1 MRWDGISEFVYV
13 AEYESFTRAAK
24 ELGIST
30 AQVSR
35 QISALEKRLNIKLL
49 YRTTRKVS
57 LTEEGRVFYQHCR
70 GVLYGLDAAEQA
82 VSNLQ
87 SKPQGRIKLTA
98 PVTYGEQQLLPLVND
113 FMVKYSD
120 IEVTAFLSNQKVD
133 LVEGGYDLAIRIGK
147 LSDSTMMAKK
157 LSHRTNF
164 VCAAPAYLKKHGIP
178 YSLNEL
184 NQHNCLLGTRDYW
197 HFIESAKTI
206 EPAQTKY
213 KKETGEKSNK
223 DFDKEQNTQAD
234 QEKNMR
240 VSGSVQYNSGHSL
253 VDAALKGLG
262 IVQLPDYYV
271 QKYLESGE
279 LVSLLDNYREPEES
293 IWAIYPHNRHLS
305 PKIRLL
311 VDYLAE
317 RLA

>member
-13 AEYESFTRAAK
+13 AEYENFTRAAK

-70 GVLYGLDAAEQA
+70 GVLDGLDAAEQA

-87 SKPQGRIKLTA
+87 SKPQGKIKLTA
-98 PVTYGEQQLLPLVND
+98 PVTYGEQQLLPIIND
-113 FMVKYSD
+113 FMVQYSN
-120 IEVTAFLSNQKVD
+120 IKVTAFLSNQKID
-133 LVEGGYDLAIRIGK
+133 LIEGGYDLAVRIGK

-157 LSHRTNF
+157 LSRRTNF
-164 VCAAPAYLKKHGIP
+164 VCASPAYLDKHGIP
-178 YSLNEL
+178 HSLSEL
-184 NQHNCLLGTRDYW
+184 SQHNCLLGTRDYW
-197 HFIESAKTI
+197 RFIESGK
-206 EPAQTKY
+206 QGN
-213 KKETGEKSNK
+213 KERNL
-223 DFDKEQNTQAD
+223 
-234 QEKNMR
+234 R
-240 VSGSVQYNSGHSL
+240 VFGSVQYNSGHSL

-271 QKYLESGE
+271 QQYLASDE
-279 LVSLLDNYREPEES
+279 LVSLLDNHREPEES

>member
-35 QISALEKRLNIKLL
+35 QVSALEKRLNIKLL
-49 YRTTRKVS
+49 YRTTRKVT

-70 GVLYGLDAAEQA
+70 SVLDGLDAAEQA

-113 FMVKYSD
+113 FMVQYSD
-120 IEVTAFLSNQKVD
+120 IEVTTFLSNQKID
-133 LVEGGYDLAIRIGK
+133 LVDGGYDLAIRIGK

-157 LSHRTNF
+157 LSRRTNF
-164 VCAAPAYLKKHGIP
+164 VCAAPAYLEKYGTPHAL
-178 YSLNEL
+178 SEL
-184 NQHNCLLGTRDYW
+184 SQHNCLLGTRDYW
-197 HFIESAKTI
+197 HFIE
-206 EPAQTKY
+206 
-213 KKETGEKSNK
+213 N
-223 DFDKEQNTQAD
+223 DKEAGK
-234 QEKNMR
+234 ERNMR
-240 VSGSVQYNSGHSL
+240 VSGTVQYNSGHSL

-271 QKYLESGE
+271 QRHLASGA
-279 LVSLLDNYREPEES
+279 LVSLLDNYREPEEG
-293 IWAIYPHNRHLS
+293 IWAVYPHNRHLS

-311 VDYLAE
+311 VDYLTE

>member
-1 MRWDGISEFVYV
+1 MRWEGISEFVCV
-13 AEYESFTRAAK
+13 AEYGSFTRAAK
-24 ELGIST
+24 ALGIST

-35 QISALEKRLNIKLL
+35 QISALEKRLKIKLL

-70 GVLYGLDAAEQA
+70 SVLDGLNAAEQA

-98 PVTYGEQQLLPLVND
+98 PVTYGEQQLLPLIND
-113 FMVKYSD
+113 FMMQYRE
-120 IEVTAFLSNQKVD
+120 IEVTAFLSNQQID

-147 LSDSTMMAKK
+147 LRDSTMMAKK
-157 LSHRTNF
+157 LSLRTNF
-164 VCAAPAYLKKHGIP
+164 VCATPAYLNQYGVP
-178 YSLNEL
+178 RTLDDLS
-184 NQHNCLLGTRDYW
+184 QHNCLLGTRDYW
-197 HFIESAKTI
+197 HFVEDGT
-206 EPAQTKY
+206 
-213 KKETGEKSNK
+213 
-223 DFDKEQNTQAD
+223 
-234 QEKNMR
+234 EKNLR
-240 VSGSVQYNSGHSL
+240 VSGTIQYNSGYSL

-271 QKYLESGE
+271 QKHLASGA
-279 LVSLLDNYREPEES
+279 LVSVLDNYREPKES
-293 IWAIYPHNRHLS
+293 IWAIYPHNRQLS

-317 RLA
+317 RLV

>member
-13 AEYESFTRAAK
+13 ADYESFTRAAK

-70 GVLYGLDAAEQA
+70 GVLDGLDAAEQA

-113 FMVKYSD
+113 FMVQYRD
-120 IEVTAFLSNQKVD
+120 IEVTAFLSNQKID
-133 LVEGGYDLAIRIGK
+133 LIDGSYDLAIRIGK

-157 LSHRTNF
+157 LSRRTNF
-164 VCAAPAYLKKHGIP
+164 VCAAPAYLEKYGIP
-178 YSLNEL
+178 HSLSDL
-184 NQHNCLLGTRDYW
+184 SQHNCLLGTRDYW
-197 HFIESAKTI
+197 HFIEDGKIDSGKNA
-206 EPAQTKY
+206 
-213 KKETGEKSNK
+213 
-223 DFDKEQNTQAD
+223 DKE
-234 QEKNMR
+234 KNLR
-240 VSGSVQYNSGHSL
+240 VSGTVQYNSGHSL

-271 QKYLESGE
+271 QKYLASGE

-293 IWAIYPHNRHLS
+293 IWAVYPHNRHFS

-317 RLA
+317 RLAV

>member
-13 AEYESFTRAAK
+13 TEYESFTRAAK

-49 YRTTRKVS
+49 YRTTRKVT

-70 GVLYGLDAAEQA
+70 SVLDGLDAAEQA

-113 FMVKYSD
+113 FMVQYRD
-120 IEVTAFLSNQKVD
+120 IEVTAFLSNQKID
-133 LVEGGYDLAIRIGK
+133 LIDGGYDLAIRIGK

-157 LSHRTNF
+157 LSRRTNF
-164 VCAAPAYLKKHGIP
+164 VCAAPAYLEKYGIP
-178 YSLNEL
+178 HSLSDL
-184 NQHNCLLGTRDYW
+184 SQHNCLLGTRDYW
-197 HFIESAKTI
+197 HFIEDGKIDSGKNA
-206 EPAQTKY
+206 
-213 KKETGEKSNK
+213 
-223 DFDKEQNTQAD
+223 DKE
-234 QEKNMR
+234 KNLR

-271 QKYLESGE
+271 QKYLASGE
-279 LVSLLDNYREPEES
+279 LVSLLNNYREPEES

-317 RLA
+317 HLV

>member
-1 MRWDGISEFVYV
+1 MRWEGISEFVCV
-13 AEYESFTRAAK
+13 AEYGSFTRAAK
-24 ELGIST
+24 ALGIST

-35 QISALEKRLNIKLL
+35 QISALEERLKIKLL

-70 GVLYGLDAAEQA
+70 SVLDGLNAAEQA

-98 PVTYGEQQLLPLVND
+98 PVTYGEQQLLPLIND
-113 FMVKYSD
+113 FMMQYRE
-120 IEVTAFLSNQKVD
+120 IEVTAFLSNQQID

-147 LSDSTMMAKK
+147 LRDSTMMAKK
-157 LSHRTNF
+157 LSLRTNF
-164 VCAAPAYLKKHGIP
+164 VCATPAYLNQYGVP
-178 YSLNEL
+178 RTLDDLS
-184 NQHNCLLGTRDYW
+184 QHNCLLGTRDYW
-197 HFIESAKTI
+197 HFVEDGT
-206 EPAQTKY
+206 
-213 KKETGEKSNK
+213 
-223 DFDKEQNTQAD
+223 
-234 QEKNMR
+234 EKNLR
-240 VSGSVQYNSGHSL
+240 VSGTIQYNSGYSL

-271 QKYLESGE
+271 QKHLASGA
-279 LVSLLDNYREPEES
+279 LVSLLDDYREPKES
-293 IWAIYPHNRHLS
+293 IWALYPHNRQLS

-317 RLA
+317 RLV

>member
-70 GVLYGLDAAEQA
+70 AVLDGLDAAEQA

-87 SKPQGRIKLTA
+87 SKPQGRVKLTA
-98 PVTYGEQQLLPLVND
+98 PVTYGEQQLVPLIND
-113 FMVKYSD
+113 FMVQYRD
-120 IEVTAFLSNQKVD
+120 IEVTAFLSNQKID

-157 LSHRTNF
+157 LSRRTNF
-164 VCAAPAYLKKHGIP
+164 VCAAPAYLAQYGVP
-178 YSLNEL
+178 QTLSEL
-184 NQHNCLLGTRDYW
+184 SQHNCLLGTRDYW
-197 HFIESAKTI
+197 HFV
-206 EPAQTKY
+206 
-213 KKETGEKSNK
+213 ETGRERNLPV
-223 DFDKEQNTQAD
+223 FGT
-234 QEKNMR
+234 
-240 VSGSVQYNSGHSL
+240 VQYNSGHSL

-279 LVSLLDNYREPEES
+279 LVSVLDSYREPEEG
-293 IWAIYPHNRHLS
+293 IWAVYPHNRHLS
-305 PKIRLL
+305 PKIRVL

-317 RLA
+317 HLA

>member
-1 MRWDGISEFVYV
+1 MRWDGVSEFVYV

-70 GVLYGLDAAEQA
+70 GVLDGLDAAEQA
-82 VSNLQ
+82 VSRFQ
-87 SKPQGRIKLTA
+87 STPQGRIKLTA
-98 PVTYGEQQLLPLVND
+98 PMTYGEQQLLPLVND
-113 FMVKYSD
+113 FMVQYSD

-133 LVEGGYDLAIRIGK
+133 LIDGGYDLAIRIGK

-164 VCAAPAYLKKHGIP
+164 VCAAPSYLDTYGIP
-178 YSLNEL
+178 HSLSEL
-184 NQHNCLLGTRDYW
+184 SQHNCLLGTRDYW
-197 HFIESAKTI
+197 HFIDTYQI
-206 EPAQTKY
+206 DTDPQTNNSVG
-213 KKETGEKSNK
+213 KERNL
-223 DFDKEQNTQAD
+223 
-234 QEKNMR
+234 R
-240 VSGSVQYNSGHSL
+240 VSGNIQYNSGHSL

-271 QKYLESGE
+271 QKYLASGE
-279 LVSLLDNYREPEES
+279 LISLLDDYREPEES

>member
-13 AEYESFTRAAK
+13 ADYESFTRAAK

-70 GVLYGLDAAEQA
+70 SVLDGLDAAEQA

-113 FMVKYSD
+113 FMVQYRD
-120 IEVTAFLSNQKVD
+120 IEVTAFLSNQKID
-133 LVEGGYDLAIRIGK
+133 LIDGGYDLAIRIGK

-157 LSHRTNF
+157 LSRRTNF
-164 VCAAPAYLKKHGIP
+164 VCAAPAYLEKYGIP
-178 YSLNEL
+178 HSLSDL
-184 NQHNCLLGTRDYW
+184 SQHNCLLGTRDYW
-197 HFIESAKTI
+197 HFIEDGKIDSGKNA
-206 EPAQTKY
+206 
-213 KKETGEKSNK
+213 
-223 DFDKEQNTQAD
+223 DKE
-234 QEKNMR
+234 KNLR

-271 QKYLESGE
+271 QKYLASGE
-279 LVSLLDNYREPEES
+279 LVSLLNNYREPEES

-317 RLA
+317 HLV

>member
-13 AEYESFTRAAK
+13 ADYESFTRAAK

-70 GVLYGLDAAEQA
+70 GVLDGLDAAEQA

-98 PVTYGEQQLLPLVND
+98 PVTYGEQQLLPLIND
-113 FMVKYSD
+113 FMVQYRD
-120 IEVTAFLSNQKVD
+120 IEVTAFLSNQKID
-133 LVEGGYDLAIRIGK
+133 LIDGGYDLAIRIGK

-157 LSHRTNF
+157 LSRRTNF
-164 VCAAPAYLKKHGIP
+164 VCAAPAYLEKYGMPH
-178 YSLNEL
+178 SLSDL
-184 NQHNCLLGTRDYW
+184 SQHNCLLGTRDYW
-197 HFIESAKTI
+197 HFIEDGKIDSGKNA
-206 EPAQTKY
+206 
-213 KKETGEKSNK
+213 
-223 DFDKEQNTQAD
+223 DKE
-234 QEKNMR
+234 KNLR

-271 QKYLESGE
+271 QKYLASGE
-279 LVSLLDNYREPEES
+279 LVSLLNNYREPEES

-317 RLA
+317 HLV